1 MMHNP
6 EALFGLEKENLRTP
20 IARRK
25 DGLASGAG
33 LSEKLR

>member
-6 EALFGLEKENLRTP
+6 EALFGLEKEDLRTP
-20 IARRK
+20 IARHK
-25 DGLASGAG
+25 VSLASCAG